1 MDSFDRQRF
10 AAAYRTLA
18 EILER
23 QRPADPVEGH
33 LSYILGDLA
42 RRVFVGSQFDPPDE
56 ILEQTALI
64 VRNGSDEDRKR
75 MARRLREHAEHL
87 DELDRE
93 DE

>member
-1 MDSFDRQRF
+1 MDSFDSQRF

-87 DELDRE
+87 DEFDSE
-93 DE
+93 VE